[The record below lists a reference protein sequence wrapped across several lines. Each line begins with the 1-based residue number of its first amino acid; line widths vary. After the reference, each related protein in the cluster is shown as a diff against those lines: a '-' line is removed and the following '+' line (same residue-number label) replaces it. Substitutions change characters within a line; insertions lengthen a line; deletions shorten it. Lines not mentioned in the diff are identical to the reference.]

1 MRSIYDV
8 LAFLGV
14 SSGRY
19 EGWGIG
25 GEGRD
30 VLEQIAF
37 DIAGD
42 LKLAREF
49 SFDWSDLECDRFVL
63 LPAYM
68 ASGV

>member
-1 MRSIYDV
+1 MRSVYDV

-19 EGWGIG
+19 KGWGIG

-30 VLEQIAF
+30 VVERIAF

-42 LKLAREF
+42 LESAWEF
-49 SFDWSDLECDRFVL
+49 GFDWLDLKCDRFVL
-63 LPAYM
+63 F
-68 ASGV
+68 ASVYG

>member
-1 MRSIYDV
+1 MHSVYDV
-8 LAFLGV
+8 LAFLSV

-19 EGWGIG
+19 EGWGIS

-42 LKLAREF
+42 PESAWEF
-49 SFDWSDLECDRFVL
+49 SFDWSDLKCDRFVL
-63 LPAYM
+63 F
-68 ASGV
+68 ASVYG

>member
-1 MRSIYDV
+1 MRSVYDV

-14 SSGRY
+14 SSSRY

-30 VLEQIAF
+30 VLERITF

-42 LKLAREF
+42 PESAREF
-49 SFDWSDLECDRFVL
+49 GFNWSDLECDRFVL
-63 LPAYM
+63 F
-68 ASGV
+68 ASVYG

>member
-1 MRSIYDV
+1 MRSVYDV

-14 SSGRY
+14 SSGQY

-25 GEGRD
+25 REGWD

-42 LKLAREF
+42 LESAREF
-49 SFDWSDLECDRFVL
+49 GFDWSDLECDWFVL
-63 LPAYM
+63 F
-68 ASGV
+68 ASVYG

>member
-1 MRSIYDV
+1 MRSVYDV

-14 SSGRY
+14 SFSWY

-30 VLEQIAF
+30 VLEWIAF

-42 LKLAREF
+42 LESAQEF
-49 SFDWSDLECDRFVL
+49 SFNWSDLECDRFVL
-63 LPAYM
+63 F
-68 ASGV
+68 ASVYG